1 MEKGGGGGEWKFKN
15 NYHLKFEN
23 AKIHIIFHL
32 LFDSESYI

>member
-23 AKIHIIFHL
+23 TKILRFHL